1 MSSTTGLNAEND
13 EHESVT
19 DILPSVETEDDLTAL
34 TNEELLDQG
43 WEKVQTITKPLQDE
57 LDSKIWAMR
66 EEWIQEQRKKRLAE
80 SPVIMPQE
88 QLDALQSDRPS
99 TSNNND
105 GSTQGRTRSGRNW
118 GVTRQPLLLNSRVRG
133 SQGDVV
139 LIGYMGNG
147 NVPVARGRSEES
159 FATHSSRSDSSG
171 QTTPVAGTIVP
182 AEETQQQQVR
192 DVVPDT
198 NQASNVETVSSSDSD
213 SNSSNH
219 TSSSSNN
226 SHGFQEP
233 SLLSRPLILQ
243 EARRTYLLLSSLVK
257 SNEYDKQLSVLEKD
271 QKSIL
276 DLPAMLIGQRQMDWS
291 YDVDWVMERNKEG
304 KLEEIEKWTVILTM
318 DRGFDKYEPMGPMF
332 LWEEETRALIKGFKE
347 DWKNVD
353 GYPRDTGISE
363 NLIRA
368 FGKIRKNRTTLGD
381 ETLNDDPSESKATS
395 IPREKMTEG
404 VTMLSEEE
412 EFTPEEWRSKKAK
425 EVTKL
430 PNSEAFTI
438 ENSKTKYPAFFQ
450 IRFVPDFSY
459 TPLSNQELELPEE
472 WKLLWEREKHKLDN
486 RTFEPVI
493 TASEENEGKDVN
505 EDEASE
511 GERGDG
517 ERSARKSRER
527 MPEGQ
532 EGEEEGGEEEEEGE
546 GEDVGSP
553 YFTDASKRTYDSDS
567 DEDSERTRK
576 RSRDLRSVSVSPDWD
591 GLVNLPDDDFGRCF
605 DGGANSEIASG

>member
-34 TNEELLDQG
+34 TNEELLDRG
-43 WEKVQTITKPLQDE
+43 WKKVQTITKPLQDE

-133 SQGDVV
+133 SQGDVAS
-139 LIGYMGNG
+139 IGYMGNG

-159 FATHSSRSDSSG
+159 FATHSSRSNSSG

-182 AEETQQQQVR
+182 AEETQQQQVS

-198 NQASNVETVSSSDSD
+198 NQGFNVETVSSSDSD
-213 SNSSNH
+213 SN
-219 TSSSSNN
+219 TSSSSDD
-226 SHGFQEP
+226 SYGFQEP
-233 SLLSRPLILQ
+233 SVMSRPLLLQ
-243 EARRTYLLLSSLVK
+243 EARSTYLQLSSLVK
-257 SNEYDKQLSVLEKD
+257 SDGYDKQLSVLEKD

-276 DLPAMLIGQRQMDWS
+276 DLPAMLIGRRQLEFNH
-291 YDVDWVMERNKEG
+291 DVDWVMRMVDGEEEE
-304 KLEEIEKWTVILTM
+304 LEEWTVTLTM
-318 DRGFDKYEPMGPMF
+318 DRGFDKYEPMGPIF
-332 LWEEETRALIKGFKE
+332 LWEEETRALVSGLRE
-347 DWKNVD
+347 DWKNVS
-353 GYPRDTGISE
+353 GYRSDISISQD
-363 NLIRA
+363 LVRA

-381 ETLNDDPSESKATS
+381 ETLNDDPSESRATS
-395 IPREKMTEG
+395 IPREEMTEG
-404 VTMLSEEE
+404 VTMLSGEE
-412 EFTPEEWRSKKAK
+412 EFTPEQWRSKKAK

-430 PNSEAFTI
+430 PNSEVFTI

-459 TPLSNQELELPEE
+459 TPLSNQALELPEE

-591 GLVNLPDDDFGRCF
+591 GLVNLPDDDL
-605 DGGANSEIASG
+605 